1 QNRRDNPRREERIE
15 RINQEA
21 EEFLQQLSDTTAGRF
36 YSSKDGKLKKTF
48 ATIVEE
54 LRFQYRLGFYP
65 PEETGERTLHELKV
79 KVSVPETVVRSR
91 GSYRVQSR

>member
-1 QNRRDNPRREERIE
+1 MPRRDTRREARVEQKNEI
-15 RINQEA
+15 A
-21 EEFLQQLSDTTAGRF
+21 EEFLRELSDTTAGRF

-65 PEETGERTLHELKV
+65 PEDTAVTTSHTLKV
-79 KVSVPETVVRSR
+79 KVSKPDAVVRSR
-91 GSYRVQSR
+91 SGYRTTTK

>member
-1 QNRRDNPRREERIE
+1 M
-15 RINQEA
+15 A
-21 EEFLQQLSDTTAGRF
+21 EELLQELSDITAGRF

-65 PEETGERTLHELKV
+65 PEDTTNATSHSLKV
-79 KVSVPETVVRSR
+79 KVTKPDSVVRSR
-91 GSYRVQSR
+91 GGYRVQAK